1 VEKIDGFVLLR
12 LFSVISYNSPMALPF
27 IPLSEEFEQGQRD
40 FQKFYL
46 ENADLHGLSLPE
58 INLTEADLN
67 GANLQGANLSGAIL
81 VRAVLTSA
89 NLKGTTLHKADL
101 TGANLNGADLE
112 GADLSEA
119 DLSRANLRQAN
130 FRGANLTRARLL
142 QVDASSAVQH
152 SADKGT
158 LAQRTS
164 FVEAVLREANLSD
177 ADLRGCNL
185 QAAVLGGSKLIR
197 TNLSGAVAGP
207 LKDSRGQSK
216 VSQWTGADLTLASL
230 RKAQVMGDF
239 RKANL
244 AMVDLRDGTFL
255 GDFREADLSNALMLN
270 TVMTGSDFTSAKLQG
285 TFLEGCKLN
294 KCLMPNGKPAGWD
307 FEKFMGEPPN
317 PSGRGVT
324 RRQPTYIEYW
334 FETYDEMRALSFPSM
349 CVCCCR
355 TFERNE
361 TISREVTI
369 SGVPGIYEVKL
380 PFCNACLQHH
390 IRSRNI
396 EQWMKATC
404 AAQGGNA
411 PAVKFEVKSKGILGG
426 NFYFV
431 LSFANMEYVIG
442 FAAGNQ
448 LPVKGSKSYF

>member
-1 VEKIDGFVLLR
+1 
-12 LFSVISYNSPMALPF
+12 MALPF
-27 IPLSEEFEQGQRD
+27 IPLSEEYNHGERN

-46 ENADLHGLSLPE
+46 ENADLHGLSLPG

-67 GANLQGANLSGAIL
+67 GANLQGGNLSGAAL

-89 NLKGTTLHKADL
+89 NLKGAMLHKTDFSA
-101 TGANLNGADLE
+101 ANLSGADLE
-112 GADLSEA
+112 GADLTEA

-130 FRGANLTRARLL
+130 FRGANLTRARLP
-142 QVDASSAVQH
+142 QADASFAVQR

-158 LAQRTS
+158 LIQRTS
-164 FVEAVLREANLSD
+164 FVEAVFREANLSD

-185 QAAVLGGSKLIR
+185 QAAVLTGAKLIR
-197 TNLSGAVAGP
+197 TNLSGAVAAP

-216 VSQWTGADLTLASL
+216 VVQCTGADLTLASL

-244 AMVDLRDGTFL
+244 AMVDFRDATL
-255 GDFREADLSNALMLN
+255 MGDFREADLSNALMLN
-270 TVMTGSDFTSAKLQG
+270 TVLSGSDFTAAKLGG

-294 KCLMPNGKPAGWD
+294 KCLMPNGKAAGWD

-324 RRQPTYIEYW
+324 RKQPSYIEYW

-355 TFERNE
+355 TFERYE
-361 TISREVTI
+361 TITRELTI
-369 SGVPGIYEVKL
+369 SGVPGTFEMKL
-380 PFCNACLQHH
+380 PYCNACLQHH
-390 IRSRNI
+390 IRSRSV
-396 EQWMKATC
+396 EQWMKPTC
-404 AAQGGNA
+404 AAQGGNS
-411 PAVKFEVKSKGILGG
+411 PAARFEVKSKGILGG

-431 LSFANMEYVIG
+431 LSFASMEYVIG

-448 LPVKGSKSYF
+448 LPVKGSKSSF